1 MGSVPS
7 SFVLLWGFFPCL
19 WVALPFMRWE
29 RNQPN
34 RRNPKLKSTAKTVLS
49 FVSPKRMKFYKER
62 PCRVYIFIRLNGGL
76 YYYVAMK
83 GQ

>member
-1 MGSVPS
+1 MLS
-7 SFVLLWGFFPCL
+7 SIVLLWGFFPCL
-19 WVALPFMRWE
+19 WVALSFMRWE

-34 RRNPKLKSTAKTVLS
+34 RRNPNSKAPPRPCYPSS
-49 FVSPKRMKFYKER
+49 PPKRMKFYKER